1 MNGYP
6 KNLNTREDY
15 EYVLANFPREDWE
28 QDFCDL
34 LVTVYEWENVGKLK
48 DGEEGITDET
58 HRVEVCEMGESTV
71 ERYQYEYK
79 ENPNAKIFRIGYTVD
94 EVKEILGE

>member
-6 KNLNTREDY
+6 KSLNTREDY

-34 LVTVYEWENVGKLK
+34 LATVYEWENVGKLK

-58 HRVEVCEMGESTV
+58 HRVEVCEMDESTV